1 MLEQLLQAISE
12 QISAPKAD
20 FEKNLRAWLEG
31 TLDRLDIVTRDQ
43 QARQDLQLRE
53 AKQAIAVLEKQVA
66 ALEQLLLPTAVAH
79 DPSQSA
85 PQG

>member
-1 MLEQLLQAISE
+1 MLEQILQAISE

-20 FEKNLRAWLEG
+20 FEKNMRAWLEG
-31 TLDRLDIVTRDQ
+31 TLDKLDIVTRDQ
-43 QARQDLQLRE
+43 QARQDQQLRE
-53 AKQAIAVLEKQVA
+53 ARLAIAVLEKQVA
-66 ALEQLLLPTAVAH
+66 ALEQLLLPAAVAH

>member
-31 TLDRLDIVTRDQ
+31 TLDRLDIPSREQ
-43 QARQDLQLRE
+43 QERQAQQLLEARQ
-53 AKQAIAVLEKQVA
+53 AIKALEQQVA
-66 ALEQLLLPTAVAH
+66 ALEQLLTPNPT
-79 DPSQSA
+79 PPTS
-85 PQG
+85 PI

>member
-20 FEKNLRAWLEG
+20 FEKNMRAWLEA
-31 TLDRLDIVTRDQ
+31 TLERLDIVTRDQ
-43 QARQDLQLRE
+43 QARQDQQLRE
-53 AKQAIAVLEKQVA
+53 ARLAIAVLEKQVA
-66 ALEQLLLPTAVAH
+66 ALEQLLLPAAVTH